1 MVGTPPPTGN
11 KAVGNAVVYLPGQTL
26 LLWFSLVSG
35 RKWLSFRI
43 ISTQSQFPDLPD
55 SGIKARSPALQADSL
70 PSEPPRK
77 PPLNTCK
84 WMHPACPHTH
94 MYACVLFLFL
104 FSVKPKFSSVQFSH
118 SIIYDSLWPHG
129 WQPARLL
136 CPRDYPGKNTGVG
149 CHFLL
154 QRIFPTQRS
163 NSCLPQLL
171 QWQVDAILLSHL
183 GSSWCTVQLKKK
195 KI

>member
-35 RKWLSFRI
+35 RKCLSFRI

-118 SIIYDSLWPHG
+118 SIMSDSLRPHELQHARPPCPSPTPG
-129 WQPARLL
+129 VHTTPCPLSQWCHPTISSSVIPFSSCPESLPASES
-136 CPRDYPGKNTGVG
+136 
-149 CHFLL
+149 F
-154 QRIFPTQRS
+154 QMS
-163 NSCLPQLL
+163 QLFE
-171 QWQVDAILLSHL
+171 
-183 GSSWCTVQLKKK
+183 SSG
-195 KI
+195 